1 VRDPNRRYVCDA
13 TGPAAFP
20 GVVRPPALSAYPP
33 AARRIE
39 TLFIGWN
46 PPRPFG
52 GFWSVDGPDNLRK
65 ELHGILRAL
74 GCVRAPR
81 PDEDFLGEFLDTG
94 YYFVHAVKCW
104 SAAKYPGFGRGAKR
118 SARAEMGEPLLEACA
133 KAHLQ
138 DELRTLDP
146 TRVCALGELAYG
158 ALRALDEGLD
168 PAARPSEG
176 RTFIRGVRTVLYTC
190 FPSGNLVRGRHAREY
205 TRDHLAELF
214 GAVARRKTEHK
225 A

>member
-1 VRDPNRRYVCDA
+1 VMGANRCYACDA
-13 TGPAAFP
+13 TGLPTFP
-20 GVVRPPALSAYPP
+20 GVVRPPALSAYPL

-52 GFWSVDGPDNLRK
+52 GFWSVDGPDNLRE
-65 ELHGILRAL
+65 ELHGILRIL
-74 GCVRAPR
+74 GRFRAPR
-81 PDEDFLGEFLDTG
+81 PNEDFLAEFLDSG

-138 DELRTLDP
+138 DELRALDP
-146 TRVCALGELAYG
+146 ARVCALGELAYC
-158 ALRALDEGLD
+158 ALRVLDEGLD

-190 FPSGNLVRGRHAREY
+190 FPSGNLVRGRRAREY
-205 TRDHLAELF
+205 TRDHLGRLF
-214 GAVARRKTEHK
+214 GAIAGRTKEHE